1 MKDLSKPGTI
11 CNKSESLEA
20 FQSLGATHKLQLF
33 NKRAKHYQ
41 ADNNSFEEENIETH
55 FTFQVKEII
64 HTFMSGNLQL
74 NATKT
79 FIKIVI
85 LIMNFEGKQ

>member
-33 NKRAKHYQ
+33 NKRAKHY
-41 ADNNSFEEENIETH
+41 
-55 FTFQVKEII
+55 
-64 HTFMSGNLQL
+64 
-74 NATKT
+74 
-79 FIKIVI
+79 
-85 LIMNFEGKQ
+85 